1 LIGVKFAS
9 VNGGMDYFSKKLTI
23 GSPVNESLLEI
34 HEEDFPTGTSL
45 RLLMC
50 TFPGL
55 ERVVVSGSG
64 SKQNL
69 VVVKARGEVREAED
83 AEMADVANSPM
94 TGHAG
99 QEVSS
104 PTTSVGSR
112 DGVGDSGG
120 KEGRGKNVLRKFS
133 LR

>member
-1 LIGVKFAS
+1 
-9 VNGGMDYFSKKLTI
+9 
-23 GSPVNESLLEI
+23 
-34 HEEDFPTGTSL
+34 
-45 RLLMC
+45 MC

-55 ERVVVSGSG
+55 ERVVASGTG
-64 SKQNL
+64 SKQSL
-69 VVVKARGEVREAED
+69 VVVKARGEVRESED
-83 AEMADVANSPM
+83 DEMADVATSPI

-104 PTTSVGSR
+104 PTESVGSR

>member
-1 LIGVKFAS
+1 MGRRIIVRT
-9 VNGGMDYFSKKLTI
+9 KLTV
-23 GSPVNESLLEI
+23 GSRINESLFEI
-34 HEEDFPTGTSL
+34 HEEDYTTGTSL

-55 ERVVVSGSG
+55 KRVIISGSG
-64 SKQNL
+64 IKEGL
-69 VVVKARGEVREAED
+69 VVVKARGEVKESQDE
-83 AEMADVANSPM
+83 EMADVATSM

-104 PTTSVGSR
+104 PTETVGSR
-112 DGVGDSGG
+112 DEVGDSGG

-133 LR
+133 FRG